1 MSCQSVW
8 RDVVGGSRYVLALDR
23 DSNAIFLP
31 IRMSLNKIALRSQA
45 LARRRGIPPTEA
57 AAFAS
62 HLADAGL
69 ALVKNFQP
77 KIVSAY
83 FPLADEPST
92 LQLLA
97 KLAQTGVQTALPV
110 TGKRGTPLLFR
121 LWRPGEPTVKGKMTI
136 EEPLPGATEVA
147 PDLLFVP
154 LAAFDRT
161 GQRIGYGAGFYD
173 RTLAGLRAAK
183 KICAVGIG
191 YANQELPKIPH
202 EAHDEPLDFVLTEG
216 ELIDCRI

>member
-1 MSCQSVW
+1 
-8 RDVVGGSRYVLALDR
+8 
-23 DSNAIFLP
+23 
-31 IRMSLNKIALRSQA
+31 MSLNKIALRSQG
-45 LARRRGIPPTEA
+45 LVRRRAIPPAEA
-57 AAFAS
+57 AAFAG

-69 ALVKNFQP
+69 ALVKNIQP

-92 LQLLA
+92 LPLLE
-97 KLAQTGVQTALPV
+97 KLAHAGVQTALPV
-110 TGKRGTPLLFR
+110 TGKRGTPLIFR
-121 LWRPGEPTVKGKMTI
+121 LWRSGEPTVKGKMAI
-136 EEPLPGATEVA
+136 EEPLPDAPEAA

-183 KICAVGIG
+183 KICAVGIA

-216 ELIDCRI
+216 ELIDCRT